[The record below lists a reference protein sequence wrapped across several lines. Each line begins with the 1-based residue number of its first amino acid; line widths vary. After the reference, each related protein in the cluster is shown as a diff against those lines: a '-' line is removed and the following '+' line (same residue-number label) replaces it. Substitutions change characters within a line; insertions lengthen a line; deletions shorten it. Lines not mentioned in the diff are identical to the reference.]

1 MNDVSRLAGSIGLRP
16 AQIFREIIRAGST
29 RRAAKVLGVT
39 QSAVSQHLK
48 QFEDA
53 VGEKL
58 FVRDGRGLIP
68 TTNAIEI
75 YNRIDRYFV
84 TLRHI
89 EDELLDSFS
98 ATRNTLTI
106 SAPHITCLTFIP
118 KLALELDR
126 ADRTLELHVKA
137 QRYDQIAHSLLTGEA
152 DLGISRLPL
161 DERFFQWLEIAEI
174 KSVCV
179 MRADHPLSQ
188 REFLT
193 EEDLVS
199 EKLFSIEREY
209 ASNPL
214 GSRVSSRRQDTST
227 ANIYV
232 DSVGLGAFYIANGL
246 CVSVDN
252 EFNAKQYAA
261 LGLDLSFIPFRP
273 TATYRYVV
281 FWRHGNE
288 KGAKYS
294 ESVRSLFKKEYDRTA
309 TKRNSAAASG

>member
-1 MNDVSRLAGSIGLRP
+1 MNDVARLAGSIGLRP

-29 RRAAKVLGVT
+29 RRAAQVLGVT

-75 YNRIDRYFV
+75 YNRIDRYFE

-161 DERFFQWLEIAEI
+161 DERFFQWLEIAEV

-188 REFLT
+188 KEFIT
-193 EEDLVS
+193 EGDLVS
-199 EKLFSIEREY
+199 EKLLSIERQY
-209 ASNPL
+209 AANPL
-214 GSRVSSRRQDTST
+214 GSRVSGPRRDASV

-232 DSVGLGAFYIANGL
+232 DSVGLGALYIANGL

-252 EFNAKQYAA
+252 EFNAKQYET
-261 LGLDLSFIPFRP
+261 LGNDLAIIPFRP

-288 KGAKYS
+288 KGSNYA
-294 ESVRSLFKKEYDRTA
+294 ELVRYLFMKEYCQSR
-309 TKRNSAAASG
+309 

>member
-1 MNDVSRLAGSIGLRP
+1 MKDISRLAGSIGLRP

-29 RRAAKVLGVT
+29 RRAARALDVT

-75 YNRIDRYFV
+75 YNRIDRYFE
-84 TLRHI
+84 TLQHI
-89 EDELLDSFS
+89 ENEILDSFS

-106 SAPHITCLTFIP
+106 SAPHITCLSFIP

-161 DERFFQWLEIAEI
+161 DERFFHWLVIAEI
-174 KSVCV
+174 KSVCI
-179 MRADHPLSQ
+179 MSAGHPLS
-188 REFLT
+188 RKDFIT
-193 EEDLVS
+193 EEDLVCQ
-199 EKLFSIEREY
+199 KLLSIEREY
-209 ASNPL
+209 AANPL
-214 GSRVSSRRQDTST
+214 GSSVSNRRRNASS

-232 DSVGLGAFYIANGL
+232 DSVGLGAMYIANGL

-252 EFNAKQYAA
+252 EFTAKQYAT
-261 LGLDLSFIPFRP
+261 LGLDLAFVPFRP
-273 TATYRYVV
+273 GAAYRYVV
-281 FWRHGNE
+281 FSRHGNE
-288 KGAKYS
+288 KALKYLNI
-294 ESVRSLFKKEYDRTA
+294 VRDSFRREYF
-309 TKRNSAAASG
+309 